1 MLFNRYGIEK
11 TVVCISWCVFLAVQF
26 FAGKNTIKTENEAK
40 VGQKERL
47 NLLLEVLRKTQIMH
61 FEGTVPICEL
71 TCSYRFSEN
80 LILTP
85 PIPKQDFL
93 LSSFV
98 DAFIFIPYI
107 YYFPEFLQSFW
118 FWPFCLATFMLAQH
132 GEFKN
137 IFITGSWCFWTT
149 FVR

>member
-1 MLFNRYGIEK
+1 MALKNLVFVFHGVYSLQCSFLLEK
-11 TVVCISWCVFLAVQF
+11 
-26 FAGKNTIKTENEAK
+26 KNTIKTKNEAK

-47 NLLLEVLRKTQIMH
+47 DFLLEVLRQTQIMH
-61 FEGTVPICEL
+61 FESTVPICEL

-85 PIPKQDFL
+85 PIPKQNFL

-98 DAFIFIPYI
+98 DIFIFIPFI

-118 FWPFCLATFMLAQH
+118 FWPPVSLRLCWLSMV
-132 GEFKN
+132 N
-137 IFITGSWCFWTT
+137 
-149 FVR
+149 

>member
-1 MLFNRYGIEK
+1 
-11 TVVCISWCVFLAVQF
+11 
-26 FAGKNTIKTENEAK
+26 
-40 VGQKERL
+40 
-47 NLLLEVLRKTQIMH
+47 MH
-61 FEGTVPICEL
+61 FEGAIPICEL

-85 PIPKQDFL
+85 PIPKRDFL

-107 YYFPEFLQSFW
+107 YYFPEFLQSFL
-118 FWPFCLATFMLAQH
+118 FWPLCLGTFMLAQH

-137 IFITGSWCFWTT
+137 MLGSCGLEKLNILPRVTQLASGAMGIK
-149 FVR
+149 VSDI